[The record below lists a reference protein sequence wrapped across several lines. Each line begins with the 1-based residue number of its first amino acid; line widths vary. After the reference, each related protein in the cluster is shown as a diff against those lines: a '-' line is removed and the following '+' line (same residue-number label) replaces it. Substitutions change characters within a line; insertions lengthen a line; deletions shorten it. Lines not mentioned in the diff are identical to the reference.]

1 MVAFAEGL
9 LVVWKIDLRADASE
23 IWHLQQ
29 LAPCCDC
36 RLVAAPDDQY
46 CLGGPAFDQV
56 TSAEEMLRQ
65 AEHVLALLNGL
76 ARLER
81 AEHRPAW
88 LGEYVYRQQGA
99 SYWERFPTGKPQIAR
114 PLSRSYESAP
124 PGYHSSDAPIVKDS
138 EYARRK
144 RIVSDPALAEILPAV
159 AGEITWQRLRV
170 AYEKICAVMSKSTKK
185 GRWDNALVKFHYATQ
200 DELKRFKENVE
211 DPRHSGI
218 NAVHGILDKS
228 PLRSTKMTENEGF
241 EFVVKLLNTYVAK
254 NPYL

>member
-1 MVAFAEGL
+1 LA
-9 LVVWKIDLRADASE
+9 VWKVDLRADGRE
-23 IWHLQQ
+23 ISHLQQ

-56 TSAEEMLRQ
+56 TNAKDMLRQ

-88 LGEYVYRQQGA
+88 LGEYIYKLQGA
-99 SYWERFPTGKPQIAR
+99 SYWERYPTGKPQVAR
-114 PLSRSYESAP
+114 PLSSSYESAP

-144 RIVSDPALAEILPAV
+144 RIVSNPALAEIMPAIG
-159 AGEITWQRLRV
+159 GEITWQRLRV
-170 AYEKICAVMSKSTKK
+170 AYEKICAVVSKSTKK
-185 GRWDNALVKFHYATQ
+185 GRWDNALVKFGYATQ

-218 NAVHGILDKS
+218 NAVHGVSDKS
-228 PLRSTKMTENEGF
+228 PLRNIEMTEKEGF
-241 EFVVKLLNTYVAK
+241 AFVVGLLNTYVVK
-254 NPYL
+254 NL